1 MARAIE
7 DALVAQ
13 GVLDLGEE
21 DADAAEMRRKS
32 FIAIA
37 TGVIAHLKT
46 NLEVKLAKDK
56 VSLGLP
62 AADALIRG
70 QDGAIT

>member
-13 GVLDLGEE
+13 DVLDLGEE
-21 DADAAEMRRKS
+21 AADAAEMRRKT

-37 TGVIAHLKT
+37 TGVISHLKA
-46 NLEVKLAKDK
+46 NLEVKVVKDK
-56 VSLGLP
+56 VALNLP
-62 AADALIRG
+62 AADVSIRG

>member
-1 MARAIE
+1 MSRAIE

-13 GVLDLGEE
+13 GVLNLDDETE
-21 DADAAEMRRKS
+21 DAAEMRRKT

-37 TGVIAHLKT
+37 TGVITHLKAG
-46 NLEVKLAKDK
+46 LEVKLVEDK
-56 VSLGLP
+56 VAVNLP
-62 AADALIRG
+62 AADVSIRG